1 MPMIA
6 FKNKIKHGKSEE
18 NICVAFNCEYE
29 NDGFLKLKNFYPS
42 DFDCGDYRIKI
53 EEAIEK
59 FDSKKQM
66 DYENKNNGVYSL
78 AVLNYFLDEIPSIYS
93 IKFESETSE
102 SIYYS
107 DEFNK

>member
-6 FKNKIKHGKSEE
+6 FKNKLKHGKSEE
-18 NICVAFNCEYE
+18 RICISFNCEYE
-29 NDGFLKLKNFYPS
+29 NNGLLKLKNFYPS
-42 DFDCGDYRIKI
+42 DFDSGDFRFNI
-53 EEAIEK
+53 EEAINK
-59 FDSKKQM
+59 FDSIKQEE
-66 DYENKNNGVYSL
+66 YENKNNGVYSL

-93 IKFESETSE
+93 IKFESDSSE